1 MEVLDRQGRIIWRA
15 KPQKRLVMSRTAAAI
30 MTNMLE
36 GVIQE
41 GTGKKARVLGRP
53 VAGKTGTTDNY
64 KDALF
69 IGFAPTIAAG
79 VWVGND
85 LGSTLGNRETG
96 ARAAL
101 PIWIEFMAAAL
112 SNQTH
117 QRSPQFK
124 HRKATKCRRKTYVDE
139 TKVHRVFDHL
149 GVVIQSPLFP
159 AHRFQK
165 GLCKK
170 NGAD

>member
-1 MEVLDRQGRIIWRA
+1 MEVMDRQGRIIWRT
-15 KPQKRLVMSRTAAAI
+15 KPQKRLVMSRTTAAI

-53 VAGKTGTTDNY
+53 VAGKTGTTNNY

-85 LGSTLGNRETG
+85 PGSTLGNKETG

-112 SNQTH
+112 SDQPH
-117 QRSPQFK
+117 Q
-124 HRKATKCRRKTYVDE
+124 Y
-139 TKVHRVFDHL
+139 FDIPD
-149 GVVIQSPLFP
+149 GVVQVRMDFETGKLASENAAHAATALFI
-159 AHRFQK
+159 
-165 GLCKK
+165 
-170 NGAD
+170 NGTEPRNY